1 MFKSIVEAV
10 SWLESQSRFRPKTS
24 LDYILNA
31 YNLLDLDFSKTKKIH
46 VAGTNGKGSTSA
58 FITKVLVDNNI
69 SVGTFTSPYL
79 VTFNERIRVNN
90 KNISDKDLL
99 NNINY
104 FYQLNEE
111 LYSKYE
117 YRLSFFEIIT
127 LMSLKHFSDSKV
139 EVIVIEVGIGGRLD
153 ATNILEYDVSII
165 TSIGLDHMTQLG
177 DTLELITNEKLG
189 ILKPKGYLVSAVEAP
204 IKTQMINYANKLK
217 VKHKFVKSRDI
228 FAVTPNSF
236 YYLDQLF
243 EVGLLGDY
251 QRKNALIAYYAVK
264 HLFKISDDKIIES
277 LKSTKWDGRLEEVF
291 PDVYLDGAHNIP
303 AMEALMRNIEY
314 IFKDKKITILF
325 SALKDKEIAKML
337 EEITKYNYDIVL
349 TSFPDFRFQNL
360 KDYSNDRI
368 KYLEDGYKTFKKLV
382 SIKKEDEVII
392 ATGSLH
398 FIGYLKQNINNN

>member
-31 YNLLDLDFSKTKKIH
+31 YNLLDLDLSNTKKIH

-58 FITKVLVDNNI
+58 FITNVLVDRNI

-90 KNISDKDLL
+90 INISDDDLL
-99 NNINY
+99 ANINY
-104 FYQLNEE
+104 FYNLNEE
-111 LYSKYE
+111 LFIKYE

-127 LMSLKHFSDSKV
+127 LMSFKYFSDSKV
-139 EVIVIEVGIGGRLD
+139 DVIVIEVGIGGRLD

-177 DTLELITNEKLG
+177 DTLELIANEKLG
-189 ILKPKGYLVSAVEAP
+189 ILKPHGYLVSAVEAP
-204 IKTQMINYANKLK
+204 IKNQMINYANKLK
-217 VKHKFVKSRDI
+217 VKYKFIKNRDI
-228 FAVTPNSF
+228 FALTPNSF

-251 QRKNALIAYYAVK
+251 QRKNALLAYYVVK
-264 HLFKISDDKIIES
+264 HLFNISDDKIIAS
-277 LKSTKWDGRLEEVF
+277 LKTTKWDGRLEEVY

-303 AMEALMRNIEY
+303 AMEALMRNIQY

-349 TSFPDFRFQNL
+349 TSFPDFRFQSLDDFSSDN
-360 KDYSNDRI
+360 I
-368 KYLEDGYKTFKKLV
+368 KYLEDGYETFKTLV
-382 SIKKEDEVII
+382 LNKKEEEVII